1 MYSNLHQT
9 NDRYILMESLLNR
22 IEGLDSETVNAIIA
36 LHHTVYKPQFET
48 ADSVASIAVN
58 ALLSGPALISCLAGI
73 TAKIARA
80 AGGASIPLI
89 GWVISVASL
98 VWAAYDVYDIS
109 KKAYAESKQIAREDE
124 ALKKAKETV
133 EENMAKNPYAKYAV
147 DAANRTTEILSTA
160 GGTLLDKVAAV
171 GQTTTTRAQ
180 SESTATLDDDAFED
194 KFGFTKDMEIVDGDK
209 ALAHSKEY
217 FFLMNGMNEY
227 GNKVIDKTAYKD
239 YLEEF
244 EEYWEQH
251 RDFFPYLDE
260 KAARAKMI
268 PEFTRHF
275 YNETFLPEFKKRLT
289 DAKGARDKKK
299 TLDELAAEGRN
310 EFGEIVDKEKYY
322 ATMGFRPDGRLT
334 DMNKFSKAFIAKTG
348 LDLSYNPVTPDGQRL
363 LEKMLKDPS
372 SEYLKYLPP
381 AAFLMTEEDRK
392 PFVEKAQDPNR
403 RGESQFGRY
412 GNAVAS
418 SSAASRQAV
427 ANQADA
433 NGQQVDQETQ
443 AQAATVKSGA
453 RPARQAVPKQDITDA
468 PDVDKSSGPW
478 RVAIGKE
485 RLAYIYGNSPER
497 HRHLMRLGYIMN
509 INNGKFYRMNDADK
523 KVMPQVVYDELDAVS
538 RKNAEARRQVKLR
551 QGRLTTADMTPE
563 EIAESKRRAGLPE
576 DL

>member
-1 MYSNLHQT
+1 MYSNLCQT
-9 NDRYILMESLLNR
+9 NDRYILLESLLNR
-22 IEGLDSETVNAIIA
+22 IEGIDSETVNAIIA
-36 LHHTVYKPQFET
+36 LHHTVYKPQFEN
-48 ADSVASIAVN
+48 ADGVASIAVN

-73 TAKIARA
+73 TAKIAAA
-80 AGGASIPLI
+80 AGGVSIPI
-89 GWVISVASL
+89 VGWVISIASL
-98 VWAAYDVYDIS
+98 LWTAHDVYDMS

-133 EENMAKNPYAKYAV
+133 EENVSKNPYAKYAV
-147 DAANRTTEILSTA
+147 NAADRTTEILSTS
-160 GGTLLDKVAAV
+160 GGTIFDKLSEV
-171 GQTTTTRAQ
+171 GRTTTRAQ
-180 SESTATLDDDAFED
+180 SESTTTLDDEDFEE
-194 KFGFTKDMEIVDGDK
+194 KFGFTKDLQIVDGDK
-209 ALAHSKEY
+209 ALAHSKQY

-227 GNKVIDKTAYKD
+227 GNKVIDKEAYKD
-239 YLEEF
+239 YLDEF

-275 YNETFLPEFKKRLT
+275 YNDTFMPEFKKRLT
-289 DAKGARDKKK
+289 DAKGASDKNK

-334 DMNKFSKAFIAKTG
+334 DMNKFSKAFVAKTG

-363 LEKMLKDPS
+363 LEQMLKDPS
-372 SEYLKYLPP
+372 GEYMKYLPP

-392 PFVEKAQDPNR
+392 PFVEKAKDPKR

-412 GNAVAS
+412 GNAVVS

-427 ANQADA
+427 ANQTAE
-433 NGQQVDQETQ
+433 NGQQVSQERQT
-443 AQAATVKSGA
+443 QAATV
-453 RPARQAVPKQDITDA
+453 RPARQAGSTQDVTDA

-478 RVAIGKE
+478 KLVFGKE
-485 RLAYIYGNSPER
+485 RLASIYGNSPER
-497 HRHLMRLGYIMN
+497 HRRLMRLGYIMN

-523 KVMPQVVYDELDAVS
+523 KVMPQVVYDELDEVS

-563 EIAESKRRAGLPE
+563 EIAESNRRAGLPQE
-576 DL
+576 Q

>member
-1 MYSNLHQT
+1 MYSNLCQT
-9 NDRYILMESLLNR
+9 NDRYILLESLLNR
-22 IEGLDSETVNAIIA
+22 IEGIDSETVNAIIA
-36 LHHTVYKPQFET
+36 LHHTVYKPQFEN
-48 ADSVASIAVN
+48 ADSVASIAST
-58 ALLSGPALISCLAGI
+58 LLSGPAISACISAVVSTI
-73 TAKIARA
+73 AKKTGA
-80 AGGASIPLI
+80 AAIPVI
-89 GWVISVASL
+89 GWVISIGSL
-98 VWAAYDVYDIS
+98 LWTAYDVYDMS
-109 KKAYAESKQIAREDE
+109 KKLYSESKQIAREDE

-133 EENMAKNPYAKYAV
+133 EENVAKNPYAKYAV
-147 DAANRTTEILSTA
+147 NAADRTTEILSTS
-160 GGTLLDKVAAV
+160 GGTIFDKLSEV
-171 GQTTTTRAQ
+171 GRTTTRAQ
-180 SESTATLDDDAFED
+180 SESTTTLDDEDFEE
-194 KFGFTKDMEIVDGDK
+194 KFGFTKDLQIVDGDK
-209 ALAHSKEY
+209 ALAHSKQY

-227 GNKVIDKTAYKD
+227 GNKVIDKEAYKD
-239 YLEEF
+239 YLDEF

-275 YNETFLPEFKKRLT
+275 YNDTFMPEFKKRLT
-289 DAKGARDKKK
+289 DAKGASDKNK

-334 DMNKFSKAFIAKTG
+334 DMNKFSKAFVAKTG

-363 LEKMLKDPS
+363 LEQMLKDPS
-372 SEYLKYLPP
+372 GEYMKYLPP

-392 PFVEKAQDPNR
+392 PFVEKAKDPKR

-412 GNAVAS
+412 GNAVVS

-427 ANQADA
+427 ANQTAE
-433 NGQQVDQETQ
+433 NGQQVSQERQT
-443 AQAATVKSGA
+443 QAATV
-453 RPARQAVPKQDITDA
+453 RPARQAGLTQDVTDA

-478 RVAIGKE
+478 KLVFGKE
-485 RLAYIYGNSPER
+485 RLASIYGNSPER
-497 HRHLMRLGYIMN
+497 HRRLMRLGYIMN

-523 KVMPQVVYDELDAVS
+523 KVMPQVVYDELDEVS

-563 EIAESKRRAGLPE
+563 EIAESNRRAGLTQE
-576 DL
+576 Q

>member
-1 MYSNLHQT
+1 MYSNLHQN

-36 LHHTVYKPQFET
+36 MHHAVYTPQFESV
-48 ADSVASIAVN
+48 DGVASIAVN
-58 ALLSGPALISCLAGI
+58 ALLSGPALISCLSGI
-73 TAKIARA
+73 TAKIAAA
-80 AGGASIPLI
+80 AGGVSIPI
-89 GWVISVASL
+89 VGWVFSIASL
-98 VWAAYDVYDIS
+98 LWTAHDVYEMS
-109 KKAYAESKQIAREDE
+109 KKAYGESKQIAREDE
-124 ALKKAKETV
+124 ALKKAKATV

-147 DAANRTTEILSTA
+147 NAANRTTEILSTT
-160 GGTLLDKVAAV
+160 GGTLLDKVSAV
-171 GQTTTTRAQ
+171 GQTTTRAQ
-180 SESTATLDDDAFED
+180 SESTATLGNGDFEE
-194 KFGFTKDMEIVDGDK
+194 KFGFTKDLRIVDGDK
-209 ALAHSKEY
+209 ALAHSKQY

-227 GNKVIDKTAYKD
+227 GNMVINKEAYKD

-275 YNETFLPEFKKRLT
+275 YNDTFLPEFKKRLT
-289 DAKGARDKKK
+289 DAKDASDKNK
-299 TLDELAAEGRN
+299 TLDELASEGRN

-392 PFVEKAQDPNR
+392 QFVEKAQDPNR

-412 GNAVAS
+412 GNAVVS
-418 SSAASRQAV
+418 SSVGSRQAV
-427 ANQADA
+427 ANQAAA
-433 NGQQVDQETQ
+433 NGQQVDQERQT
-443 AQAATVKSGA
+443 QAATVKSGV
-453 RPARQAVPKQDITDA
+453 RPARQTAPKQDITDA

-478 RVAIGKE
+478 RVAFGKD

-497 HRHLMRLGYIMN
+497 HRRLMRLGYIMN

-538 RKNAEARRQVKLR
+538 RKNAEARRQVKLH

-563 EIAESKRRAGLPE
+563 EIAESKRRAGLPQE
-576 DL
+576 Q

>member
-1 MYSNLHQT
+1 MYSNLCQT
-9 NDRYILMESLLNR
+9 NDRYILLESLLNR
-22 IEGLDSETVNAIIA
+22 IEGIDSETVNAIIA
-36 LHHTVYKPQFET
+36 LHHTVYKPQFEN
-48 ADSVASIAVN
+48 ADGVASIAVN

-73 TAKIARA
+73 TAKIATA
-80 AGGASIPLI
+80 AGGVSIPI
-89 GWVISVASL
+89 FGWVISIGSL
-98 VWAAYDVYDIS
+98 LWTAYDVYDMS

-124 ALKKAKETV
+124 ALKKAKATV
-133 EENMAKNPYAKYAV
+133 EENVAKNPYAKYAV
-147 DAANRTTEILSTA
+147 NAADRTTEILSTS
-160 GGTLLDKVAAV
+160 GGTIFDKLSEV
-171 GQTTTTRAQ
+171 GRTTTRSQ
-180 SESTATLDDDAFED
+180 SESMTTLDDEDFEE
-194 KFGFTKDMEIVDGDK
+194 KFGFTKDLQIVDGEK
-209 ALAHSKEY
+209 ALAHSKQY

-227 GNKVIDKTAYKD
+227 GNKVIDKEAYKD
-239 YLEEF
+239 YLDEF
-244 EEYWEQH
+244 EEYWQQH

-275 YNETFLPEFKKRLT
+275 YNDTFMPEFKKRLT
-289 DAKGARDKKK
+289 DAKGARDKNK

-334 DMNKFSKAFIAKTG
+334 DMNKFSKAFVAKTG

-363 LEKMLKDPS
+363 LEQMLKDPS
-372 SEYLKYLPP
+372 GEYMKYLPP

-392 PFVEKAQDPNR
+392 PFVEKAKDPKR

-412 GNAVAS
+412 GNAVVS

-427 ANQADA
+427 ANQTAG
-433 NGQQVDQETQ
+433 NGQQVSQERQT
-443 AQAATVKSGA
+443 QAATV
-453 RPARQAVPKQDITDA
+453 RPARQAVSTQDVTDA

-478 RVAIGKE
+478 KLVFGKE
-485 RLAYIYGNSPER
+485 RLASIYGNSPER
-497 HRHLMRLGYIMN
+497 HRRLMRLGYIMN

-523 KVMPQVVYDELDAVS
+523 KVMPQVVYDELDEVS

-563 EIAESKRRAGLPE
+563 EIAESNRRAGLPQE
-576 DL
+576 Q

>member
-1 MYSNLHQT
+1 MYSNLCQT
-9 NDRYILMESLLNR
+9 NDRYILLESLLNR
-22 IEGLDSETVNAIIA
+22 IEGIDSETVNAIIA
-36 LHHTVYKPQFET
+36 LHHTVYKPQFEN
-48 ADSVASIAVN
+48 ADGVASIAVN

-73 TAKIARA
+73 TAKIAAA
-80 AGGASIPLI
+80 AGGVSIPI
-89 GWVISVASL
+89 VGWVISIASL
-98 VWAAYDVYDIS
+98 LWTAHDVYDMS

-133 EENMAKNPYAKYAV
+133 EENVSKNPYAKYAIN
-147 DAANRTTEILSTA
+147 AADRTTEILSTS
-160 GGTLLDKVAAV
+160 GGTIFDKLSEV
-171 GQTTTTRAQ
+171 GRTTTRSQ
-180 SESTATLDDDAFED
+180 SESTTTLDDEDFEE
-194 KFGFTKDMEIVDGDK
+194 KFGFTKDLQIVDGEK
-209 ALAHSKEY
+209 ALAHSKQY

-227 GNKVIDKTAYKD
+227 GNKVIDKEAYKD
-239 YLEEF
+239 YLDEF

-275 YNETFLPEFKKRLT
+275 YNDTFMPEFKKRLT
-289 DAKGARDKKK
+289 DAKGARDKNK

-334 DMNKFSKAFIAKTG
+334 DMNKFSKAFVAKTG

-363 LEKMLKDPS
+363 LEQMLKDPS
-372 SEYLKYLPP
+372 GEYMKYLPP

-392 PFVEKAQDPNR
+392 PFVEKAKDPKR

-412 GNAVAS
+412 GNAVVS

-427 ANQADA
+427 ANQTAE
-433 NGQQVDQETQ
+433 NGQQVSQERQT
-443 AQAATVKSGA
+443 QAATV
-453 RPARQAVPKQDITDA
+453 RPARQAGSTQDVTDA

-478 RVAIGKE
+478 KLVFGKE
-485 RLAYIYGNSPER
+485 RLASIYGNSPER
-497 HRHLMRLGYIMN
+497 HRRLMRLGYIMN

-523 KVMPQVVYDELDAVS
+523 KVMPQVVYDELDEVS

-563 EIAESKRRAGLPE
+563 EIAESNRRAGLPQE
-576 DL
+576 Q

>member
-1 MYSNLHQT
+1 MYSNLCQT
-9 NDRYILMESLLNR
+9 NDRYILLESLLNR
-22 IEGLDSETVNAIIA
+22 IEGIDSETVNAIIA
-36 LHHTVYKPQFET
+36 LHHTVYKPQFEN
-48 ADSVASIAVN
+48 ADGVASIAVN

-73 TAKIARA
+73 TAKIATA
-80 AGGASIPLI
+80 AGGVSIPI
-89 GWVISVASL
+89 FGWVISIGSL
-98 VWAAYDVYDIS
+98 LWTAYDVYDMS

-124 ALKKAKETV
+124 ALKKAKATV
-133 EENMAKNPYAKYAV
+133 EENVAKNPYAKYAV
-147 DAANRTTEILSTA
+147 DAADRTTEILSTS
-160 GGTLLDKVAAV
+160 GGTIFDKLSEV
-171 GQTTTTRAQ
+171 GRTTTRSQ
-180 SESTATLDDDAFED
+180 SESMTTLDDEDFEE
-194 KFGFTKDMEIVDGDK
+194 KFGFTKDLQIVDGEK
-209 ALAHSKEY
+209 ALAHSKQY

-227 GNKVIDKTAYKD
+227 GNKVIDKEAYKD
-239 YLEEF
+239 YLDEF

-275 YNETFLPEFKKRLT
+275 YNDTFMPEFKKILT
-289 DAKGARDKKK
+289 DAKGASDKNK

-334 DMNKFSKAFIAKTG
+334 DMNKFSKAFVAKTG

-363 LEKMLKDPS
+363 LEQMLKDPS
-372 SEYLKYLPP
+372 GEYMKYLPP

-392 PFVEKAQDPNR
+392 PFVEKAKDPKR

-412 GNAVAS
+412 GNAVVS

-427 ANQADA
+427 ANQTAE
-433 NGQQVDQETQ
+433 NGQQVSQERQT
-443 AQAATVKSGA
+443 QAATV
-453 RPARQAVPKQDITDA
+453 RPARQAVSTQDVTDA

-478 RVAIGKE
+478 KLVFGKE
-485 RLAYIYGNSPER
+485 RLASIYGNSPER
-497 HRHLMRLGYIMN
+497 HRRLMRLGYIMN

-523 KVMPQVVYDELDAVS
+523 KVMPQVVYDELDEVS

-563 EIAESKRRAGLPE
+563 EIAESNRRAGLPQE
-576 DL
+576 Q

>member
-1 MYSNLHQT
+1 MYSNLCQT
-9 NDRYILMESLLNR
+9 NDRYILLESLLNR
-22 IEGLDSETVNAIIA
+22 IEGIDSETVNAIIA
-36 LHHTVYKPQFET
+36 LHHTVYKPQFEN
-48 ADSVASIAVN
+48 ADGVASIAVN

-73 TAKIARA
+73 TAKIAAA
-80 AGGASIPLI
+80 AGGASIPI
-89 GWVISVASL
+89 VGWVISIGSL
-98 VWAAYDVYDIS
+98 LWTAYDVYDMS

-124 ALKKAKETV
+124 ALKKAKATV
-133 EENMAKNPYAKYAV
+133 EENVAKNPYAKYAIN
-147 DAANRTTEILSTA
+147 AADRTTEILSTS
-160 GGTLLDKVAAV
+160 GGTIFDKLSEV
-171 GQTTTTRAQ
+171 GRTTTRSQ
-180 SESTATLDDDAFED
+180 SESTTTLDDEDFEE
-194 KFGFTKDMEIVDGDK
+194 KFGFTKDLQIVDGEK
-209 ALAHSKEY
+209 ALAHSKQY

-227 GNKVIDKTAYKD
+227 GNKVIDKEAYKD
-239 YLEEF
+239 YLDEF

-275 YNETFLPEFKKRLT
+275 YNDTFMPEFKKRLT
-289 DAKGARDKKK
+289 DAKGARDKNK

-334 DMNKFSKAFIAKTG
+334 DMNKFSKAFVAKTG

-363 LEKMLKDPS
+363 LEQMLKDPS
-372 SEYLKYLPP
+372 GEYMKYLPP

-392 PFVEKAQDPNR
+392 PFVEKAKDPKR

-412 GNAVAS
+412 GNAVVS
-418 SSAASRQAV
+418 SSASSRQAV
-427 ANQADA
+427 ANQTAE
-433 NGQQVDQETQ
+433 NGQQVSQERQT
-443 AQAATVKSGA
+443 QAATVKPGV
-453 RPARQAVPKQDITDA
+453 RPARQAVSTQDITDA

-478 RVAIGKE
+478 KLVFGKE
-485 RLAYIYGNSPER
+485 RLASIYGNSPER
-497 HRHLMRLGYIMN
+497 HRRLMRLGYIMN

-523 KVMPQVVYDELDAVS
+523 KVMPQVVYDELDEVS

-563 EIAESKRRAGLPE
+563 EIAESNRRAGLPQE
-576 DL
+576 Q

>member
-1 MYSNLHQT
+1 MYSNLCQT
-9 NDRYILMESLLNR
+9 NDRYILLESLLNR
-22 IEGLDSETVNAIIA
+22 IEGIDSETVNAIIA
-36 LHHTVYKPQFET
+36 LHHTVYKPQFEN
-48 ADSVASIAVN
+48 ADSVASIAST
-58 ALLSGPALISCLAGI
+58 LLSGPAISACISAVVSTI
-73 TAKIARA
+73 AKKTGA
-80 AGGASIPLI
+80 AAIPVI
-89 GWVISVASL
+89 GWVISIGSL
-98 VWAAYDVYDIS
+98 LWTAYDVYDMS
-109 KKAYAESKQIAREDE
+109 KKLYSESKQIAREDE

-133 EENMAKNPYAKYAV
+133 EENVAKNPYAKYAV
-147 DAANRTTEILSTA
+147 NAADRTTEILSTS
-160 GGTLLDKVAAV
+160 GGTIFDKLSEV
-171 GQTTTTRAQ
+171 GRTTTRTQ
-180 SESTATLDDDAFED
+180 SESTTTLDDEDFEE
-194 KFGFTKDMEIVDGDK
+194 KFGFTKDLQIVDGDK
-209 ALAHSKEY
+209 ALAHSKQY

-227 GNKVIDKTAYKD
+227 GNKVIDKEAYKD
-239 YLEEF
+239 YLDEF

-275 YNETFLPEFKKRLT
+275 YNDTFMPEFKKRLT
-289 DAKGARDKKK
+289 DAKGARDKNK

-334 DMNKFSKAFIAKTG
+334 DMNKFSKAFVAKTG

-363 LEKMLKDPS
+363 LEQMLKDPS
-372 SEYLKYLPP
+372 GEYMKYLPP

-392 PFVEKAQDPNR
+392 PFVEKAKDPKR

-412 GNAVAS
+412 GNAVVS

-427 ANQADA
+427 ANQMAE
-433 NGQQVDQETQ
+433 NGQQVSQERQT
-443 AQAATVKSGA
+443 QAATV
-453 RPARQAVPKQDITDA
+453 RPARQAGSTQDVTDA

-478 RVAIGKE
+478 KLVFGKE
-485 RLAYIYGNSPER
+485 RLASIYGNSPER
-497 HRHLMRLGYIMN
+497 HRRLMRLGYIMN

-523 KVMPQVVYDELDAVS
+523 KVMPQVVYDELDEVS

-563 EIAESKRRAGLPE
+563 EIAESNRRAGLPQE
-576 DL
+576 Q

>member
-1 MYSNLHQT
+1 MYSNLCQT
-9 NDRYILMESLLNR
+9 NDRYILLESLLNR
-22 IEGLDSETVNAIIA
+22 IEGIDSETVNAIIA
-36 LHHTVYKPQFET
+36 LHHTVYKPQFEN
-48 ADSVASIAVN
+48 ADGVASIAVN

-73 TAKIARA
+73 TAKIAAA
-80 AGGASIPLI
+80 AGGVSIPI
-89 GWVISVASL
+89 VGWVISIASL
-98 VWAAYDVYDIS
+98 LWTAHDVYDMS

-133 EENMAKNPYAKYAV
+133 EENVAKNPYAKYAV
-147 DAANRTTEILSTA
+147 NAADRTTEILSTS
-160 GGTLLDKVAAV
+160 GGTIFDKLSEV
-171 GQTTTTRAQ
+171 GRTTTRTQ
-180 SESTATLDDDAFED
+180 SESTTTLDDEDFEE
-194 KFGFTKDMEIVDGDK
+194 KFGFTKDLQIVDGEK
-209 ALAHSKEY
+209 ALAHSKQY

-227 GNKVIDKTAYKD
+227 GNKVIDKEAYKD
-239 YLEEF
+239 YLDEF

-275 YNETFLPEFKKRLT
+275 YNDTFMPEFKKRLT
-289 DAKGARDKKK
+289 DAKGARDKNK

-334 DMNKFSKAFIAKTG
+334 DMNKFSKAFVAKTG

-363 LEKMLKDPS
+363 LEQMLKDPS
-372 SEYLKYLPP
+372 GEYMKYLPP

-392 PFVEKAQDPNR
+392 PFVEKAKDPKR

-412 GNAVAS
+412 GNAVVS
-418 SSAASRQAV
+418 SGAASRQAV
-427 ANQADA
+427 ANQTAE
-433 NGQQVDQETQ
+433 NGQQVSKERQT
-443 AQAATVKSGA
+443 QAATVKPGV
-453 RPARQAVPKQDITDA
+453 RPARQAVSTQDITDA

-478 RVAIGKE
+478 KLVFGKE
-485 RLAYIYGNSPER
+485 RLASIYGNSPER
-497 HRHLMRLGYIMN
+497 HRRLMRLGYIMN
-509 INNGKFYRMNDADK
+509 INDGKFYRMNDADK
-523 KVMPQVVYDELDAVS
+523 KVMPQVVYDELDEVS

-563 EIAESKRRAGLPE
+563 EIAESNRRAGLPQE
-576 DL
+576 Q

>member
-1 MYSNLHQT
+1 MYSNLCQT
-9 NDRYILMESLLNR
+9 NDRYILLESLLNR
-22 IEGLDSETVNAIIA
+22 IEGIDSETVNAIIA
-36 LHHTVYKPQFET
+36 LHHTVYKPQFEN
-48 ADSVASIAVN
+48 ADGVASIAVN

-73 TAKIARA
+73 TAKIAAA
-80 AGGASIPLI
+80 AGGVSIPI
-89 GWVISVASL
+89 VGWVISIASL
-98 VWAAYDVYDIS
+98 LWTAHDVYDMS

-133 EENMAKNPYAKYAV
+133 EENVSKNPYAKYAIN
-147 DAANRTTEILSTA
+147 AADRTTEILSTS
-160 GGTLLDKVAAV
+160 GGTIFDKLSEV
-171 GQTTTTRAQ
+171 GRTTTRSQ
-180 SESTATLDDDAFED
+180 SESTTTLDDEDFEE
-194 KFGFTKDMEIVDGDK
+194 KFGFTKDLQIVDGEK
-209 ALAHSKEY
+209 ALAHSKQY

-227 GNKVIDKTAYKD
+227 GNKVIDKEAYKD
-239 YLEEF
+239 YLDEF

-275 YNETFLPEFKKRLT
+275 YNDTFMPEFKKRLT
-289 DAKGARDKKK
+289 DAKGVRDKNK

-334 DMNKFSKAFIAKTG
+334 DMNKFSKAFVAKTG

-363 LEKMLKDPS
+363 LEQMLKDPS
-372 SEYLKYLPP
+372 GEYMKYLPP

-392 PFVEKAQDPNR
+392 PFVEKAKDPKR

-412 GNAVAS
+412 GNAVVS

-427 ANQADA
+427 ANQTAE
-433 NGQQVDQETQ
+433 NGQQVSQERQT
-443 AQAATVKSGA
+443 QAATV
-453 RPARQAVPKQDITDA
+453 RPARQAGSTQDVTDA

-478 RVAIGKE
+478 KLVFGKE
-485 RLAYIYGNSPER
+485 RLASIYGNSPER
-497 HRHLMRLGYIMN
+497 HRRLMRLGYIMN

-523 KVMPQVVYDELDAVS
+523 KVMPQVVYDELDEVS

-563 EIAESKRRAGLPE
+563 EIAESNRRAGLPQE
-576 DL
+576 Q

>member
-1 MYSNLHQT
+1 MYSNLCQT
-9 NDRYILMESLLNR
+9 NDRYILLESLLNR
-22 IEGLDSETVNAIIA
+22 IEGIDSETVNAIIA
-36 LHHTVYKPQFET
+36 LHHTVYKPQLEN
-48 ADSVASIAVN
+48 ADGVASIAVN

-73 TAKIARA
+73 TAKIAAA
-80 AGGASIPLI
+80 AGGASIPI
-89 GWVISVASL
+89 VGWVISIGSL
-98 VWAAYDVYDIS
+98 LWTAYDVYDMS

-124 ALKKAKETV
+124 ALKKAKATV
-133 EENMAKNPYAKYAV
+133 EENVAKNPYAKYAIN
-147 DAANRTTEILSTA
+147 AADRTTEILSTS
-160 GGTLLDKVAAV
+160 GGTIFDKLSEV
-171 GQTTTTRAQ
+171 GRTTTRSQ
-180 SESTATLDDDAFED
+180 SESTTTLDDEDFEE
-194 KFGFTKDMEIVDGDK
+194 KFGFTKDLQIVDGEK
-209 ALAHSKEY
+209 ALAHSKQY

-227 GNKVIDKTAYKD
+227 GNKVIDKEAYKD
-239 YLEEF
+239 YLDEF

-275 YNETFLPEFKKRLT
+275 YNDTFMPEFKKRLT
-289 DAKGARDKKK
+289 DAKGARDKNK

-334 DMNKFSKAFIAKTG
+334 DMNKFSKAFVAKTG

-363 LEKMLKDPS
+363 LEQMLKDPS
-372 SEYLKYLPP
+372 GEYMKYLPP

-392 PFVEKAQDPNR
+392 PFVEKAKDPKR

-412 GNAVAS
+412 GNAVVS

-427 ANQADA
+427 ANQTAE
-433 NGQQVDQETQ
+433 NGQQVSQERQT
-443 AQAATVKSGA
+443 QAATV
-453 RPARQAVPKQDITDA
+453 RPARQAGSTQDVTDA

-478 RVAIGKE
+478 KLVFGKE
-485 RLAYIYGNSPER
+485 RLASIYGNSPER
-497 HRHLMRLGYIMN
+497 HRRLMRLGYIMN

-523 KVMPQVVYDELDAVS
+523 KVMPQVVYDELDEVS

-563 EIAESKRRAGLPE
+563 EIAESNRRAGLPQE
-576 DL
+576 Q

>member
-1 MYSNLHQT
+1 MYSNLCQT
-9 NDRYILMESLLNR
+9 NDRYILLESLLNR
-22 IEGLDSETVNAIIA
+22 IEGIDSETVNAIIA
-36 LHHTVYKPQFET
+36 LHHTVYKPQFEN
-48 ADSVASIAVN
+48 ADGVASIAVN

-73 TAKIARA
+73 TAKIAAA
-80 AGGASIPLI
+80 AGGVSIPI
-89 GWVISVASL
+89 VGWVISIASL
-98 VWAAYDVYDIS
+98 LWTAHDVYDMS

-133 EENMAKNPYAKYAV
+133 EENVANNPYAKYAV
-147 DAANRTTEILSTA
+147 NAADRTTEILSTS
-160 GGTLLDKVAAV
+160 GGTIFDKLSEV
-171 GQTTTTRAQ
+171 GRTTTRAQ
-180 SESTATLDDDAFED
+180 SESTTTLDDEDFEE
-194 KFGFTKDMEIVDGDK
+194 KFGFTKDLQIVDGEK
-209 ALAHSKEY
+209 ALAHSKQY

-227 GNKVIDKTAYKD
+227 GNKVIDKEAYKD
-239 YLEEF
+239 YLDEF

-275 YNETFLPEFKKRLT
+275 YNDTFMPEFKKRLT
-289 DAKGARDKKK
+289 DAKGASDKNK

-334 DMNKFSKAFIAKTG
+334 DMNKFSKAFVAKTG

-363 LEKMLKDPS
+363 LEQMLKDPS
-372 SEYLKYLPP
+372 GEYMKYLPP

-392 PFVEKAQDPNR
+392 PFVEKAKDPKR

-412 GNAVAS
+412 GNAVVS

-427 ANQADA
+427 ANQTAE
-433 NGQQVDQETQ
+433 NGQQVSQERQT
-443 AQAATVKSGA
+443 QAATV
-453 RPARQAVPKQDITDA
+453 RPARQAGSTQDVTDA

-478 RVAIGKE
+478 KLVFGKE
-485 RLAYIYGNSPER
+485 RLASIYGNSPER
-497 HRHLMRLGYIMN
+497 HRRLMRLGYIMN
-509 INNGKFYRMNDADK
+509 INDGKFYRMNDADK
-523 KVMPQVVYDELDAVS
+523 KVMPQVVYDELDEVS

-563 EIAESKRRAGLPE
+563 EIAESNRRAGLPQE
-576 DL
+576 Q

>member
-1 MYSNLHQT
+1 MYSNLYQT
-9 NDRYILMESLLNR
+9 NNRYIFMESVLNR
-22 IEGLDSETVNAIIA
+22 IDGLDSETVNAIIA
-36 LHHTVYKPQFET
+36 MHRAVYTPQFEN
-48 ADSVASIAVN
+48 ADGVASIAVN
-58 ALLSGPALISCLAGI
+58 ALLSGPALISCMSGI
-73 TAKIARA
+73 VAKIATA
-80 AGGASIPLI
+80 AGGVSIPI
-89 GWVISVASL
+89 VGWVVSIASL
-98 VWAAYDVYDIS
+98 LWTAHDVYDMS

-124 ALKKAKETV
+124 ALKKAKATV
-133 EENMAKNPYAKYAV
+133 DENMAKNPYAKYAV

-160 GGTLLDKVAAV
+160 GGTLLDKVSAV
-171 GQTTTTRAQ
+171 GQTTTRAQ
-180 SESTATLDDDAFED
+180 SESTATLGDDEFEE
-194 KFGFTKDMEIVDGDK
+194 KFGFTKDLQIVDDDK
-209 ALAHSKEY
+209 ALAHSKQY

-227 GNKVIDKTAYKD
+227 GNKVIDKEAYKD
-239 YLEEF
+239 YLDSF

-260 KAARAKMI
+260 KAARAKMM

-275 YNETFLPEFKKRLT
+275 YNETFMPEFKKRLT
-289 DAKGARDKKK
+289 DAKDASDKNK

-334 DMNKFSKAFIAKTG
+334 DMNKFSKAFVAKTG

-372 SEYLKYLPP
+372 GEYLKYLPP

-392 PFVEKAQDPNR
+392 PFVERAKDPKR
-403 RGESQFGRY
+403 RGESQVGRY
-412 GNAVAS
+412 GNAVVS

-427 ANQADA
+427 DNKQAA
-433 NGQQVDQETQ
+433 NGQQVAQETPTQ
-443 AQAATVKSGA
+443 SATVKPAS
-453 RPARQAVPKQDITDA
+453 RPARQSASKQDITDA

-509 INNGKFYRMNDADK
+509 IKNGKFYRMNDADK
-523 KVMPQVVYDELDAVS
+523 KVMPQVVYDELDKVS

-563 EIAESKRRAGLPE
+563 EIAESNRRAGLPQE
-576 DL
+576 Q

>member
-1 MYSNLHQT
+1 MYSNLCQT
-9 NDRYILMESLLNR
+9 NDRYILLESLLNR
-22 IEGLDSETVNAIIA
+22 IEGIDSETVNAIIA
-36 LHHTVYKPQFET
+36 LHHTVYKPQFEN
-48 ADSVASIAVN
+48 ADGVASIAVN

-73 TAKIARA
+73 TAKIATA
-80 AGGASIPLI
+80 AGGVSIPI
-89 GWVISVASL
+89 FGWVISIGSL
-98 VWAAYDVYDIS
+98 LWTAYDVYDMS

-124 ALKKAKETV
+124 ALKKAKATV
-133 EENMAKNPYAKYAV
+133 EENVAKNPYAKYAV
-147 DAANRTTEILSTA
+147 NAADRTTEILSTS
-160 GGTLLDKVAAV
+160 GGTIFDKLSEV
-171 GQTTTTRAQ
+171 GRTTTRSQ
-180 SESTATLDDDAFED
+180 SESMTTLDDEDFEE
-194 KFGFTKDMEIVDGDK
+194 KFGFTKDLQIVDGEK
-209 ALAHSKEY
+209 ALAHSKQY

-227 GNKVIDKTAYKD
+227 GNKVIDKEAYKD
-239 YLEEF
+239 YLDEF

-275 YNETFLPEFKKRLT
+275 YNDTFMPEFKKRLT
-289 DAKGARDKKK
+289 DAKGASDKNK

-334 DMNKFSKAFIAKTG
+334 DMNKFSKAFVAKTG

-363 LEKMLKDPS
+363 LEQMLKDPS
-372 SEYLKYLPP
+372 GEYMKYLPP

-392 PFVEKAQDPNR
+392 PFVEKAKDPKR

-412 GNAVAS
+412 GNAVVS
-418 SSAASRQAV
+418 SSASSRQEV
-427 ANQADA
+427 ANQTAE
-433 NGQQVDQETQ
+433 NGQQVSQERQT
-443 AQAATVKSGA
+443 QAATVKPGV
-453 RPARQAVPKQDITDA
+453 RPARQAVSTQDVTDA

-478 RVAIGKE
+478 KLVFGKE
-485 RLAYIYGNSPER
+485 RLASIYGNSPER
-497 HRHLMRLGYIMN
+497 HRRLMRLGYIMN

-523 KVMPQVVYDELDAVS
+523 KVMPQVVYDELDEVS

-563 EIAESKRRAGLPE
+563 EIAESNRRAGLPQE
-576 DL
+576 Q

>member
-1 MYSNLHQT
+1 MYSNLCQT
-9 NDRYILMESLLNR
+9 NDRYILLESLLNR
-22 IEGLDSETVNAIIA
+22 IEGIDSETVNAIIA
-36 LHHTVYKPQFET
+36 LHHTVYKPQFEN
-48 ADSVASIAVN
+48 ADSVASIAST
-58 ALLSGPALISCLAGI
+58 LLSGPAISACISAVVSTI
-73 TAKIARA
+73 AKKTGA
-80 AGGASIPLI
+80 AAIPVI
-89 GWVISVASL
+89 GWVISIGSL
-98 VWAAYDVYDIS
+98 LWTAYDVYDMS
-109 KKAYAESKQIAREDE
+109 KKLYSESKQIAREDE

-133 EENMAKNPYAKYAV
+133 EENVAKNPYAKYAV
-147 DAANRTTEILSTA
+147 NAADRTTEILSTS
-160 GGTLLDKVAAV
+160 GGTIFDKLSEV
-171 GQTTTTRAQ
+171 GRTTTRSQ
-180 SESTATLDDDAFED
+180 SESTTTLDDEDFEE
-194 KFGFTKDMEIVDGDK
+194 KFGFTKDLQIVDGEK
-209 ALAHSKEY
+209 ALAHSKQY

-227 GNKVIDKTAYKD
+227 GNKVIDKEAYKD
-239 YLEEF
+239 YLDEF

-275 YNETFLPEFKKRLT
+275 YNDTFMPEFKKRLT
-289 DAKGARDKKK
+289 DAKGARDKNK

-334 DMNKFSKAFIAKTG
+334 DMNKFSKAFVAKTG

-363 LEKMLKDPS
+363 LEQMLKDPS
-372 SEYLKYLPP
+372 GEYMKYLPP

-392 PFVEKAQDPNR
+392 PFVEKAKDPKR

-412 GNAVAS
+412 GNAVVS

-427 ANQADA
+427 ANQTAE
-433 NGQQVDQETQ
+433 NGQQVSQERQT
-443 AQAATVKSGA
+443 QAATVNPGV
-453 RPARQAVPKQDITDA
+453 RPARQAVSTQDITDA

-478 RVAIGKE
+478 KLVFGKE
-485 RLAYIYGNSPER
+485 RLASIYGNSPER
-497 HRHLMRLGYIMN
+497 HRRLMRLGYIMN

-523 KVMPQVVYDELDAVS
+523 KVMPQVVYDELDEVS

-563 EIAESKRRAGLPE
+563 EIAESNRRAGLPQE
-576 DL
+576 Q

>member
-1 MYSNLHQT
+1 MYSNLCQT
-9 NDRYILMESLLNR
+9 NDRYILLESLLNR
-22 IEGLDSETVNAIIA
+22 IEGIDSETVNAIIA
-36 LHHTVYKPQFET
+36 LHHTVYKPQFEN
-48 ADSVASIAVN
+48 ADGVASIAVN

-73 TAKIARA
+73 TAKIAAA
-80 AGGASIPLI
+80 AGGVSIPI
-89 GWVISVASL
+89 VGWVISIASL
-98 VWAAYDVYDIS
+98 LWTAHDVYDMS

-133 EENMAKNPYAKYAV
+133 EENVANNPYAKYAV
-147 DAANRTTEILSTA
+147 NAADRTTEILSTS
-160 GGTLLDKVAAV
+160 GGTIFDKLSEV
-171 GQTTTTRAQ
+171 GRTTTSAQ
-180 SESTATLDDDAFED
+180 SESTTTLDDEDFEE
-194 KFGFTKDMEIVDGDK
+194 KFGFTKDLQIVDEEK
-209 ALAHSKEY
+209 ALAHSKQY

-227 GNKVIDKTAYKD
+227 GNKVIDKEAYKD
-239 YLEEF
+239 YLDEF

-275 YNETFLPEFKKRLT
+275 YNDTFMPEFKKRLT
-289 DAKGARDKKK
+289 DAKGASDKNK

-334 DMNKFSKAFIAKTG
+334 DMNKFSKAFVAKTG

-363 LEKMLKDPS
+363 LKQMLKDPS
-372 SEYLKYLPP
+372 GEYMKYLPP

-392 PFVEKAQDPNR
+392 PFVEKAKDPKR

-412 GNAVAS
+412 GNAVVS
-418 SSAASRQAV
+418 SSAASRQSV
-427 ANQADA
+427 ANQTAE
-433 NGQQVDQETQ
+433 NGQQVSQERQT
-443 AQAATVKSGA
+443 QAATVKPGV
-453 RPARQAVPKQDITDA
+453 RPARQAVSTQDITDA

-478 RVAIGKE
+478 KLVFGKE
-485 RLAYIYGNSPER
+485 RLASIYGNSPER
-497 HRHLMRLGYIMN
+497 HRRLMRLGYIMN
-509 INNGKFYRMNDADK
+509 INDGKFYRMNDADK
-523 KVMPQVVYDELDAVS
+523 KVMPQVVYDELDEVS

-563 EIAESKRRAGLPE
+563 EIAESNRRAGLPQE
-576 DL
+576 Q

>member
-1 MYSNLHQT
+1 MYSNLCQT
-9 NDRYILMESLLNR
+9 NDRYILLESLLNR
-22 IEGLDSETVNAIIA
+22 IEGIDSETVNAIIA
-36 LHHTVYKPQFET
+36 LHHTVYKPQFEN
-48 ADSVASIAVN
+48 ADGVASIAVN

-73 TAKIARA
+73 TAKIATA
-80 AGGASIPLI
+80 AGGVSIPIL
-89 GWVISVASL
+89 GWVISIGSL
-98 VWAAYDVYDIS
+98 LWTAYDVYDMS

-124 ALKKAKETV
+124 ALKKAKATV
-133 EENMAKNPYAKYAV
+133 EENVAKNPYAKYAV
-147 DAANRTTEILSTA
+147 NAADRTTEILSTS
-160 GGTLLDKVAAV
+160 GGTIFDKLSEV
-171 GQTTTTRAQ
+171 GRTTTRSQ
-180 SESTATLDDDAFED
+180 SESTTTLDDEDFEE
-194 KFGFTKDMEIVDGDK
+194 KFGFTKDLQIVDGEK
-209 ALAHSKEY
+209 ALAHSKQY

-227 GNKVIDKTAYKD
+227 GNKVIDKEAYKD
-239 YLEEF
+239 YLDEF

-275 YNETFLPEFKKRLT
+275 YNDTFMPEFKKRLT
-289 DAKGARDKKK
+289 DAKGARDKNK

-334 DMNKFSKAFIAKTG
+334 DMNKFSKAFVAKTG

-363 LEKMLKDPS
+363 LEQMLKDPS
-372 SEYLKYLPP
+372 GEYMKYLPP

-392 PFVEKAQDPNR
+392 PFVEKAKDPKR

-412 GNAVAS
+412 GNAVVS

-427 ANQADA
+427 ANQTAE
-433 NGQQVDQETQ
+433 NGQQVSQERQT
-443 AQAATVKSGA
+443 QAATV
-453 RPARQAVPKQDITDA
+453 RPARQAGSTQDVTDA

-478 RVAIGKE
+478 KLIFGKE
-485 RLAYIYGNSPER
+485 RLASIYGNSPER
-497 HRHLMRLGYIMN
+497 HRRLMRLGYIMN

-523 KVMPQVVYDELDAVS
+523 KVMPQVVYDELDEVS

-563 EIAESKRRAGLPE
+563 EIAESNRRAGLPQE
-576 DL
+576 Q

>member
-1 MYSNLHQT
+1 MYSNLCQT
-9 NDRYILMESLLNR
+9 NDRYILLESLLNR
-22 IEGLDSETVNAIIA
+22 IEGIDSETVNAIIA
-36 LHHTVYKPQFET
+36 LHHTVYKPQFEN
-48 ADSVASIAVN
+48 ADSVASIAST
-58 ALLSGPALISCLAGI
+58 LLSGPAISACISAVVSTI
-73 TAKIARA
+73 AKKTGA
-80 AGGASIPLI
+80 AAIPVI
-89 GWVISVASL
+89 GWVISIGSL
-98 VWAAYDVYDIS
+98 LWTAYDVYDMS
-109 KKAYAESKQIAREDE
+109 KKLYSESKQIAREDE

-133 EENMAKNPYAKYAV
+133 EENVSKNPYAKYAV
-147 DAANRTTEILSTA
+147 NAADRTTEILSTS
-160 GGTLLDKVAAV
+160 GGTIFDKLSEV
-171 GQTTTTRAQ
+171 GRTTTRAQ
-180 SESTATLDDDAFED
+180 SESTTTLDDEDFEE
-194 KFGFTKDMEIVDGDK
+194 KFGFTKDLQIVDGEK
-209 ALAHSKEY
+209 ALAHSKQY

-227 GNKVIDKTAYKD
+227 GNKVIDKEAYKD
-239 YLEEF
+239 YLDEF

-275 YNETFLPEFKKRLT
+275 YNNTFMPEFKKRLT
-289 DAKGARDKKK
+289 DAKGARDKNK

-334 DMNKFSKAFIAKTG
+334 DMNKFSKAFVAKTG

-363 LEKMLKDPS
+363 LEQMLKDPS
-372 SEYLKYLPP
+372 GEYMKYLPP

-392 PFVEKAQDPNR
+392 PFVEKAKDPKR

-412 GNAVAS
+412 GNAVVS

-427 ANQADA
+427 ANQTAE
-433 NGQQVDQETQ
+433 NGQQVSQERQT
-443 AQAATVKSGA
+443 QAATV
-453 RPARQAVPKQDITDA
+453 RPARQAGSTQDVTDA

-478 RVAIGKE
+478 KLVFGKE
-485 RLAYIYGNSPER
+485 RLASIYGNSPER
-497 HRHLMRLGYIMN
+497 HRRLMRLGYIMN

-523 KVMPQVVYDELDAVS
+523 KVMPQVVYDELDEVS

-563 EIAESKRRAGLPE
+563 EIAESNRRAGLPQE
-576 DL
+576 Q

>member
-1 MYSNLHQT
+1 MYSNLCQT

-48 ADSVASIAVN
+48 ADGVASIAVN

-73 TAKIARA
+73 TAKIAAA
-80 AGGASIPLI
+80 AGGASIPI
-89 GWVISVASL
+89 VGWVISIGSL
-98 VWAAYDVYDIS
+98 LWTAYDVYDMS

-124 ALKKAKETV
+124 ALKKAKATV
-133 EENMAKNPYAKYAV
+133 EENVAKNPYAKYAIN
-147 DAANRTTEILSTA
+147 AADRTTEILSTS
-160 GGTLLDKVAAV
+160 GGTIFDKLSEV
-171 GQTTTTRAQ
+171 GRTTTRSQ
-180 SESTATLDDDAFED
+180 SESTTTLDDEDFEE
-194 KFGFTKDMEIVDGDK
+194 KFGFTKDLQIVDGEK
-209 ALAHSKEY
+209 ALAHSKQY

-227 GNKVIDKTAYKD
+227 GNKVIDKEAYKD
-239 YLEEF
+239 YLDEF

-275 YNETFLPEFKKRLT
+275 YNDTFMPEFKKRLT
-289 DAKGARDKKK
+289 DAKGARDKNK

-334 DMNKFSKAFIAKTG
+334 DMNKFSKAFVAKTG

-363 LEKMLKDPS
+363 LEQMLKDPS
-372 SEYLKYLPP
+372 GEYMKYLPP

-392 PFVEKAQDPNR
+392 PFVEKAKDPKR

-412 GNAVAS
+412 GNAVVS

-427 ANQADA
+427 ANQTAE
-433 NGQQVDQETQ
+433 NGQQVSQERQT
-443 AQAATVKSGA
+443 QAATVKPGV
-453 RPARQAVPKQDITDA
+453 RPARQAVSTQDITDA

-478 RVAIGKE
+478 KLVFGKE
-485 RLAYIYGNSPER
+485 RLASIYGNSPER
-497 HRHLMRLGYIMN
+497 HRRLMRLGYIMN

-523 KVMPQVVYDELDAVS
+523 KVMPQVVYDELDEVS

-563 EIAESKRRAGLPE
+563 EIAESNRRAGLPQE
-576 DL
+576 Q

>member
-1 MYSNLHQT
+1 MYSNLCQT
-9 NDRYILMESLLNR
+9 NDRYILLESLLNR
-22 IEGLDSETVNAIIA
+22 IEGIDSETVNAIIA
-36 LHHTVYKPQFET
+36 LHHTVYKPQFEN
-48 ADSVASIAVN
+48 ADGVASIAVN

-73 TAKIARA
+73 TAKIAAA
-80 AGGASIPLI
+80 AGGVSIPI
-89 GWVISVASL
+89 VGWVISIASL
-98 VWAAYDVYDIS
+98 LWTAHDVYDMS

-133 EENMAKNPYAKYAV
+133 EENVAKNPYAKYAV
-147 DAANRTTEILSTA
+147 NAADRTTEILSTS
-160 GGTLLDKVAAV
+160 GGTIFDKLSEV
-171 GQTTTTRAQ
+171 GRTTTRAQ
-180 SESTATLDDDAFED
+180 SESTTTLDDEDFEE
-194 KFGFTKDMEIVDGDK
+194 KFGFTKDLQIVDVEK
-209 ALAHSKEY
+209 ALAHSKQY

-227 GNKVIDKTAYKD
+227 GNKVIDKEAYKD
-239 YLEEF
+239 YLDEF

-275 YNETFLPEFKKRLT
+275 YNDTFMPEFKKRLT
-289 DAKGARDKKK
+289 DAKGASDKNK

-334 DMNKFSKAFIAKTG
+334 DMNKFSKAFVAKTG

-363 LEKMLKDPS
+363 LEQMLKDPS
-372 SEYLKYLPP
+372 GEYMKYLPP

-392 PFVEKAQDPNR
+392 PFVEKAKDPKR

-412 GNAVAS
+412 GNAVVS
-418 SSAASRQAV
+418 SSASSRQAV
-427 ANQADA
+427 ANQTAE
-433 NGQQVDQETQ
+433 NGQQVSQERQT
-443 AQAATVKSGA
+443 QAATVKPGV
-453 RPARQAVPKQDITDA
+453 RPARQAVSTQDITDA

-478 RVAIGKE
+478 KLVFGKE
-485 RLAYIYGNSPER
+485 RLASIYGNSPER
-497 HRHLMRLGYIMN
+497 HRRLMRLGYIMN

-523 KVMPQVVYDELDAVS
+523 KVMPQVVYDELDEVS

-563 EIAESKRRAGLPE
+563 EIAESNRRAGLPQE
-576 DL
+576 Q

>member
-1 MYSNLHQT
+1 MYSNLCQT
-9 NDRYILMESLLNR
+9 NDRYILLESLLNR
-22 IEGLDSETVNAIIA
+22 IEGIDSETVNAIIA
-36 LHHTVYKPQFET
+36 LHHTVYKPQFEN
-48 ADSVASIAVN
+48 ADGVASIAVN

-73 TAKIARA
+73 TAKIATA
-80 AGGASIPLI
+80 AGGVSIPIL
-89 GWVISVASL
+89 GWVISIGSL
-98 VWAAYDVYDIS
+98 LWTAYDVYDMS

-124 ALKKAKETV
+124 ALKKAKATV
-133 EENMAKNPYAKYAV
+133 EENVAKNPYAKYAV
-147 DAANRTTEILSTA
+147 DAADRTTEILSTS
-160 GGTLLDKVAAV
+160 GGTIFDKLSEV
-171 GQTTTTRAQ
+171 GRTTTRSQ
-180 SESTATLDDDAFED
+180 SESMTTLDDEDFEE
-194 KFGFTKDMEIVDGDK
+194 KFGFTKDLQIVDGEK
-209 ALAHSKEY
+209 ALAHSKQY

-227 GNKVIDKTAYKD
+227 GNKVIDKEAYKD
-239 YLEEF
+239 YLDEF

-275 YNETFLPEFKKRLT
+275 YNDTFMPEFKKRLT
-289 DAKGARDKKK
+289 DAKGARDKNK

-334 DMNKFSKAFIAKTG
+334 DMNKFSKAFVAKTG

-363 LEKMLKDPS
+363 LEQMLKDPS
-372 SEYLKYLPP
+372 GEYMKYLPP

-392 PFVEKAQDPNR
+392 PFVEKAKDPKR

-412 GNAVAS
+412 GNAVVS
-418 SSAASRQAV
+418 SSASSRQAV
-427 ANQADA
+427 ANQTAE
-433 NGQQVDQETQ
+433 NGQQVSQERQT
-443 AQAATVKSGA
+443 QAATVKPGV
-453 RPARQAVPKQDITDA
+453 RPARQAGSTQDITDA

-478 RVAIGKE
+478 KLVFGKE
-485 RLAYIYGNSPER
+485 RLASIYGNSPER
-497 HRHLMRLGYIMN
+497 HRRLMRLGYIMN

-523 KVMPQVVYDELDAVS
+523 KVMPQVVYDELDEVS

-563 EIAESKRRAGLPE
+563 EIAESNRRAGLTQE
-576 DL
+576 Q

>member
-1 MYSNLHQT
+1 MYSNLCQT
-9 NDRYILMESLLNR
+9 NDRYILLESLLNR
-22 IEGLDSETVNAIIA
+22 IEGIDSETVNAIIA
-36 LHHTVYKPQFET
+36 LHHTVYKPQFEN
-48 ADSVASIAVN
+48 ADGVASIAVN
-58 ALLSGPALISCLAGI
+58 ALLSGPAISACISAVVSTI
-73 TAKIARA
+73 AKKTGA
-80 AGGASIPLI
+80 AAIPVI
-89 GWVISVASL
+89 GWVISIGSL
-98 VWAAYDVYDIS
+98 LWTAYDVYDMS

-124 ALKKAKETV
+124 ALKKAKATV
-133 EENMAKNPYAKYAV
+133 EENVAKNPYAKYAV
-147 DAANRTTEILSTA
+147 NAADRTTEILSTS
-160 GGTLLDKVAAV
+160 GGTIFDKLSEV
-171 GQTTTTRAQ
+171 GRTTTRSQ
-180 SESTATLDDDAFED
+180 SESTTTLDDEDFEE
-194 KFGFTKDMEIVDGDK
+194 KFGFTKDLQIVDGEK
-209 ALAHSKEY
+209 ALAHSKQY

-227 GNKVIDKTAYKD
+227 GNKVIDKEAYKD
-239 YLEEF
+239 YLDEF

-275 YNETFLPEFKKRLT
+275 YNDTFMPEFKKRLT
-289 DAKGARDKKK
+289 DAKGARDKNK

-334 DMNKFSKAFIAKTG
+334 DMNKFSKAFVAKTG

-363 LEKMLKDPS
+363 LEQMLKDPS
-372 SEYLKYLPP
+372 GEYMKYLPP

-392 PFVEKAQDPNR
+392 PFVEKAKDPKR

-412 GNAVAS
+412 GNAVVS

-427 ANQADA
+427 ANQTAE
-433 NGQQVDQETQ
+433 NGQQVSQERQT
-443 AQAATVKSGA
+443 QAATV
-453 RPARQAVPKQDITDA
+453 RPARQAGSTQDVTDA

-478 RVAIGKE
+478 KLIFGKE
-485 RLAYIYGNSPER
+485 RLASIYGNSPER
-497 HRHLMRLGYIMN
+497 HRRLMRLGYIMN

-523 KVMPQVVYDELDAVS
+523 KVMPQVVYDELDEVS

-563 EIAESKRRAGLPE
+563 EIAESNRRAGLPQE
-576 DL
+576 Q

>member
-1 MYSNLHQT
+1 MYSNLCQT
-9 NDRYILMESLLNR
+9 NDRYILLESLLNR
-22 IEGLDSETVNAIIA
+22 IEGIDSETVNAIIA
-36 LHHTVYKPQFET
+36 LHHTVYKPQFEN
-48 ADSVASIAVN
+48 ADGVASIAVN

-73 TAKIARA
+73 TAKIAAA
-80 AGGASIPLI
+80 AGGVSIPI
-89 GWVISVASL
+89 VGWVISIASL
-98 VWAAYDVYDIS
+98 LWTAHDVYDMS

-133 EENMAKNPYAKYAV
+133 EENVAKNPYAKYAV
-147 DAANRTTEILSTA
+147 NAADRTTEILSTS
-160 GGTLLDKVAAV
+160 GGTIFDKLSEV
-171 GQTTTTRAQ
+171 GRTTTRTQ
-180 SESTATLDDDAFED
+180 SESTTTLDDEDFEE
-194 KFGFTKDMEIVDGDK
+194 KFGFTKDLQIVDGEK
-209 ALAHSKEY
+209 ALAHSKQY

-227 GNKVIDKTAYKD
+227 GNKVIDKEAYKD
-239 YLEEF
+239 YLDEF

-275 YNETFLPEFKKRLT
+275 YNDTFMPEFKKRLT
-289 DAKGARDKKK
+289 DAKGARDKNK

-334 DMNKFSKAFIAKTG
+334 DMNKFSKAFVAKTG

-363 LEKMLKDPS
+363 LEQMLKDPS
-372 SEYLKYLPP
+372 GEYMKYLPP

-392 PFVEKAQDPNR
+392 PFVEKAKDPKR

-412 GNAVAS
+412 GNAVVS
-418 SSAASRQAV
+418 SGAASRQAV
-427 ANQADA
+427 ANQTAE
-433 NGQQVDQETQ
+433 NGQQVSQERQT
-443 AQAATVKSGA
+443 QAATVKPGV
-453 RPARQAVPKQDITDA
+453 RPARQAVSTQDITDA

-478 RVAIGKE
+478 KLVFGKE
-485 RLAYIYGNSPER
+485 RLASIYGNSPER
-497 HRHLMRLGYIMN
+497 HRRLMRLGYIMN
-509 INNGKFYRMNDADK
+509 INDGKFYRMNDADK
-523 KVMPQVVYDELDAVS
+523 KVMPQVVYDELDEVS

-563 EIAESKRRAGLPE
+563 EIAESNRRAGLPQE
-576 DL
+576 Q

>member
-1 MYSNLHQT
+1 MYSNLCQT
-9 NDRYILMESLLNR
+9 NDRYILLESLLNR
-22 IEGLDSETVNAIIA
+22 IEGIDSETVNAIIA
-36 LHHTVYKPQFET
+36 LHHTVYKPQFEN
-48 ADSVASIAVN
+48 ADGVASIAVN

-73 TAKIARA
+73 TAKIATA
-80 AGGASIPLI
+80 AGGVSIPIL
-89 GWVISVASL
+89 GWVISIGSL
-98 VWAAYDVYDIS
+98 LWTAYDVYDMS

-124 ALKKAKETV
+124 ALKKAKATV
-133 EENMAKNPYAKYAV
+133 EENVAKNPYAKYAV
-147 DAANRTTEILSTA
+147 NAADRTTEILSTS
-160 GGTLLDKVAAV
+160 GGTIFDKLSEV
-171 GQTTTTRAQ
+171 GRTTTRSQ
-180 SESTATLDDDAFED
+180 SESMTTLDDEDFEE
-194 KFGFTKDMEIVDGDK
+194 KFGFTKDLQIVDGEK
-209 ALAHSKEY
+209 ALAHSKQY

-227 GNKVIDKTAYKD
+227 GNKVIDKEAYKD
-239 YLEEF
+239 YLDEF

-275 YNETFLPEFKKRLT
+275 YNDTFMPEFKKRLT
-289 DAKGARDKKK
+289 DAKGARDKNK

-334 DMNKFSKAFIAKTG
+334 DMNKFSKAFVAKTG

-363 LEKMLKDPS
+363 LEQMLKDPS
-372 SEYLKYLPP
+372 GEYMKYLPP

-392 PFVEKAQDPNR
+392 PFVEKAKDPKR

-412 GNAVAS
+412 GNAVVS

-427 ANQADA
+427 ANQTAE
-433 NGQQVDQETQ
+433 NGQQVSQERQT
-443 AQAATVKSGA
+443 QAATV
-453 RPARQAVPKQDITDA
+453 RPARQAVSTQDVTDA

-478 RVAIGKE
+478 KLVFGKE
-485 RLAYIYGNSPER
+485 RLASIYGNSPER
-497 HRHLMRLGYIMN
+497 HRRLMRLGYIMN

-523 KVMPQVVYDELDAVS
+523 KVMPQVVYDELDEVS

-563 EIAESKRRAGLPE
+563 EIAESNRRAGLPQE
-576 DL
+576 Q

>member
-1 MYSNLHQT
+1 MYSNLCQT

-48 ADSVASIAVN
+48 ADGVASIAVN

-73 TAKIARA
+73 TAKIAAA
-80 AGGASIPLI
+80 AGGVSIPI
-89 GWVISVASL
+89 VGWVISIASL
-98 VWAAYDVYDIS
+98 LWTAHDVYDMS

-124 ALKKAKETV
+124 ALKKAKATV
-133 EENMAKNPYAKYAV
+133 EENVAKNPYAKYAV
-147 DAANRTTEILSTA
+147 NAADRTTEILSTS
-160 GGTLLDKVAAV
+160 GGTIFDKLSEV
-171 GQTTTTRAQ
+171 GRTTTRSQ
-180 SESTATLDDDAFED
+180 SESTTTLDDEDFEE
-194 KFGFTKDMEIVDGDK
+194 KFGFTKDLQIVDGEK
-209 ALAHSKEY
+209 ALAHSKQY

-227 GNKVIDKTAYKD
+227 GNKVIDKEAYKD
-239 YLEEF
+239 YLDEF

-275 YNETFLPEFKKRLT
+275 YNDTFMPEFKKRLT
-289 DAKGARDKKK
+289 DAKGARDKNK

-334 DMNKFSKAFIAKTG
+334 DMNKFSKAFVAKTG

-363 LEKMLKDPS
+363 LEQMLKDPS
-372 SEYLKYLPP
+372 GEYMKYLPP

-392 PFVEKAQDPNR
+392 PFVEKAKDPKR

-412 GNAVAS
+412 GNAVVS
-418 SSAASRQAV
+418 SSASSRQAV
-427 ANQADA
+427 ANQTAE
-433 NGQQVDQETQ
+433 NGLQVSQERQT
-443 AQAATVKSGA
+443 QAATVKPGV
-453 RPARQAVPKQDITDA
+453 RPARKAVSTQDITDA

-478 RVAIGKE
+478 KLVFGKE
-485 RLAYIYGNSPER
+485 RLASIYGNSPER
-497 HRHLMRLGYIMN
+497 HRRLMRLGYIMN

-523 KVMPQVVYDELDAVS
+523 KVMPQVVYDELDEVS

-563 EIAESKRRAGLPE
+563 EIAESNRRAGLPQE
-576 DL
+576 Q

>member
-1 MYSNLHQT
+1 MYSNLCQT
-9 NDRYILMESLLNR
+9 NDRYILLESLLNR
-22 IEGLDSETVNAIIA
+22 IEGIDSETVNAIIA
-36 LHHTVYKPQFET
+36 LHHTVYKPQFEN
-48 ADSVASIAVN
+48 ADGVASIAVN

-73 TAKIARA
+73 TAKIAAA
-80 AGGASIPLI
+80 AGGVSIPI
-89 GWVISVASL
+89 VGWVISIASL
-98 VWAAYDVYDIS
+98 LWTAHDVYDMS

-133 EENMAKNPYAKYAV
+133 EENVANNPYAKYAV
-147 DAANRTTEILSTA
+147 NAADRTTEILSTS
-160 GGTLLDKVAAV
+160 GGTIFDKLSEV
-171 GQTTTTRAQ
+171 GRTTTRAQ
-180 SESTATLDDDAFED
+180 SESTTTLDDEDFEE
-194 KFGFTKDMEIVDGDK
+194 KFGFTKDLQIVDGDK
-209 ALAHSKEY
+209 ALAHSKQY

-227 GNKVIDKTAYKD
+227 GNKVIDKEAYKD
-239 YLEEF
+239 YLDEF

-275 YNETFLPEFKKRLT
+275 YNDTFMPEFKKRLT
-289 DAKGARDKKK
+289 DAKGASDKNK

-334 DMNKFSKAFIAKTG
+334 DMNKFSKAFVAKTG

-363 LEKMLKDPS
+363 LEQMLKDPS
-372 SEYLKYLPP
+372 GEYMKYLPP

-392 PFVEKAQDPNR
+392 PFVEKAKDPKR

-412 GNAVAS
+412 GNAVVS

-427 ANQADA
+427 ANQTAE
-433 NGQQVDQETQ
+433 NGQQVFQERQT
-443 AQAATVKSGA
+443 QAATV
-453 RPARQAVPKQDITDA
+453 RPARQAGSTQDVTDA

-478 RVAIGKE
+478 KLVFGKE
-485 RLAYIYGNSPER
+485 RLASIYGNSPER
-497 HRHLMRLGYIMN
+497 HRRLMRLGYIMN

-523 KVMPQVVYDELDAVS
+523 KVMPQVVYDELDEVS

-563 EIAESKRRAGLPE
+563 EIAESNRRAGLPQE
-576 DL
+576 Q

>member
-1 MYSNLHQT
+1 MYSNLCQT
-9 NDRYILMESLLNR
+9 NDRYILLESLLNR
-22 IEGLDSETVNAIIA
+22 IEGIDSETVIVIIA
-36 LHHTVYKPQFET
+36 LHHTVYKPQFEN
-48 ADSVASIAVN
+48 ADSVASIAST
-58 ALLSGPALISCLAGI
+58 LLSGPAISACISAVVSTI
-73 TAKIARA
+73 AKKTGA
-80 AGGASIPLI
+80 AAIPVI
-89 GWVISVASL
+89 GWVISIGSL
-98 VWAAYDVYDIS
+98 LWTAYDVYDMS
-109 KKAYAESKQIAREDE
+109 KKLYSESKQIAREDE

-133 EENMAKNPYAKYAV
+133 EENVAKNPYAKYAV
-147 DAANRTTEILSTA
+147 NAADRTTEILSTS
-160 GGTLLDKVAAV
+160 GGTIFDKLSEV
-171 GQTTTTRAQ
+171 GRTTTRTQ
-180 SESTATLDDDAFED
+180 SESTTTLDDEDFEE
-194 KFGFTKDMEIVDGDK
+194 KFGFTKDLQIVDGDK
-209 ALAHSKEY
+209 ALAHSKQY

-227 GNKVIDKTAYKD
+227 GNKVIDKEAYKD
-239 YLEEF
+239 YLDEF

-275 YNETFLPEFKKRLT
+275 YNDTFMPEFKKRLT
-289 DAKGARDKKK
+289 DAKGARDKNK

-334 DMNKFSKAFIAKTG
+334 DMNKFSKAFVAKTG

-363 LEKMLKDPS
+363 LEQMLKDPS
-372 SEYLKYLPP
+372 GEYMKYLPP

-392 PFVEKAQDPNR
+392 PFVEKAKDPKR

-412 GNAVAS
+412 GNAVVS

-427 ANQADA
+427 ANQMAE
-433 NGQQVDQETQ
+433 NGQQVSQERQT
-443 AQAATVKSGA
+443 QAATV
-453 RPARQAVPKQDITDA
+453 RPARQAGSTQDVTDA

-478 RVAIGKE
+478 KLVFGKE
-485 RLAYIYGNSPER
+485 RLASIYGNSPER
-497 HRHLMRLGYIMN
+497 HRRLMRLGYIMN

-523 KVMPQVVYDELDAVS
+523 KVMPQVVYDELDEVS

-563 EIAESKRRAGLPE
+563 EIAESNRRAGLPQE
-576 DL
+576 Q

>member
-1 MYSNLHQT
+1 MYSNLCQT
-9 NDRYILMESLLNR
+9 NDRYILLESLLNR
-22 IEGLDSETVNAIIA
+22 IEGIDSETVNAIIA
-36 LHHTVYKPQFET
+36 LHHTVYKPQFEN
-48 ADSVASIAVN
+48 ADGVASIAVN

-73 TAKIARA
+73 TAKIATA
-80 AGGASIPLI
+80 AGGVSIPIL
-89 GWVISVASL
+89 GWVISIGSL
-98 VWAAYDVYDIS
+98 LWTAYDVYDMS

-124 ALKKAKETV
+124 ALKKAKATV
-133 EENMAKNPYAKYAV
+133 EENVAKNPYAKYAV
-147 DAANRTTEILSTA
+147 NAADRTTEILSTS
-160 GGTLLDKVAAV
+160 GGTIFDKLSEV
-171 GQTTTTRAQ
+171 GRTTTRSQ
-180 SESTATLDDDAFED
+180 SESMTTLDDEDFEE
-194 KFGFTKDMEIVDGDK
+194 KFGFTKDLQIVDGEK
-209 ALAHSKEY
+209 ALAHSKQY

-227 GNKVIDKTAYKD
+227 GNKVIDKEAYKD
-239 YLEEF
+239 YLDEF

-275 YNETFLPEFKKRLT
+275 YNDTFMPEFKKRLT
-289 DAKGARDKKK
+289 DAKGARDKNK

-334 DMNKFSKAFIAKTG
+334 DMNKFSKAFVAKTG

-363 LEKMLKDPS
+363 LEQMLKDPS
-372 SEYLKYLPP
+372 GEYMKYLPP

-392 PFVEKAQDPNR
+392 PFVEKAKDPKR

-412 GNAVAS
+412 GNAVVS

-427 ANQADA
+427 ANQTDE
-433 NGQQVDQETQ
+433 NGQQVSQERQT
-443 AQAATVKSGA
+443 QAATV
-453 RPARQAVPKQDITDA
+453 RPARQAGSTQDVTDA

-478 RVAIGKE
+478 KLVFGKE
-485 RLAYIYGNSPER
+485 RLASIYGNSPER
-497 HRHLMRLGYIMN
+497 HRRLMRLGYIMN

-523 KVMPQVVYDELDAVS
+523 KVMPQVVYDELDEVS

-563 EIAESKRRAGLPE
+563 EIAESNRRAGLPQE
-576 DL
+576 Q

>member
-1 MYSNLHQT
+1 MYSNLCQT
-9 NDRYILMESLLNR
+9 NDRYILLESLLNR
-22 IEGLDSETVNAIIA
+22 IEGIDSETVNAIIA
-36 LHHTVYKPQFET
+36 LHHTVYKPQFEN
-48 ADSVASIAVN
+48 ADGVASIAVN

-73 TAKIARA
+73 TAKIAAA
-80 AGGASIPLI
+80 AGGASIPI
-89 GWVISVASL
+89 VGWVISIGSL
-98 VWAAYDVYDIS
+98 LWTAYDVYDMS

-124 ALKKAKETV
+124 ALKKAKATV
-133 EENMAKNPYAKYAV
+133 EENVAKNPYAKYAIN
-147 DAANRTTEILSTA
+147 AADRTTEILSTS
-160 GGTLLDKVAAV
+160 GGTIFDKLSEV
-171 GQTTTTRAQ
+171 GRTTTRSQ
-180 SESTATLDDDAFED
+180 SESTTTLDDEDFEE
-194 KFGFTKDMEIVDGDK
+194 KFGFTKDLQIVDGEK
-209 ALAHSKEY
+209 ALAHSKQY

-227 GNKVIDKTAYKD
+227 GNKVIDKEAYKD
-239 YLEEF
+239 YLDEF

-275 YNETFLPEFKKRLT
+275 YNDTFMPEFKKRLT
-289 DAKGARDKKK
+289 DAKGARDKNK

-334 DMNKFSKAFIAKTG
+334 DMNKFSKAFVAKTG

-363 LEKMLKDPS
+363 LEQMLKDPS
-372 SEYLKYLPP
+372 GEYMKYLPP

-392 PFVEKAQDPNR
+392 PFVEKAKDPKR

-412 GNAVAS
+412 GNAVVS
-418 SSAASRQAV
+418 SSASSRQAV
-427 ANQADA
+427 ANQTAE
-433 NGQQVDQETQ
+433 NGQQVSQERQT
-443 AQAATVKSGA
+443 QAATV
-453 RPARQAVPKQDITDA
+453 RPARQAGSTQDVTDA

-478 RVAIGKE
+478 KLVFGKE
-485 RLAYIYGNSPER
+485 RLASIYGNSPER
-497 HRHLMRLGYIMN
+497 HRRLMRLGYIMN

-523 KVMPQVVYDELDAVS
+523 KVMPQVVYDELDEVS

-563 EIAESKRRAGLPE
+563 EIAESNRRAGLPQE
-576 DL
+576 Q

>member
-1 MYSNLHQT
+1 MYSNLCQT
-9 NDRYILMESLLNR
+9 NDRYILLESLLNR
-22 IEGLDSETVNAIIA
+22 IEGIDSETVNAIIA
-36 LHHTVYKPQFET
+36 LHHTVYKPQFEN
-48 ADSVASIAVN
+48 ADSVASIAST
-58 ALLSGPALISCLAGI
+58 LLSGPAISACISAVVSTI
-73 TAKIARA
+73 AKKTGA
-80 AGGASIPLI
+80 AAIPVI
-89 GWVISVASL
+89 GWVISIGSL
-98 VWAAYDVYDIS
+98 LWTAYDVYDMS
-109 KKAYAESKQIAREDE
+109 KKLYSESKQIAREDE

-133 EENMAKNPYAKYAV
+133 EENVAKNPYAKYAV
-147 DAANRTTEILSTA
+147 NAADRTTEILSTS
-160 GGTLLDKVAAV
+160 GGTIFDKLSEV
-171 GQTTTTRAQ
+171 GRTTTRTQ
-180 SESTATLDDDAFED
+180 SESTTTLDDEDFEE
-194 KFGFTKDMEIVDGDK
+194 KFGFTKDLQIVDGEK
-209 ALAHSKEY
+209 ALAHSKQY

-227 GNKVIDKTAYKD
+227 GNKVIDKEAYKD
-239 YLEEF
+239 YLDEF

-275 YNETFLPEFKKRLT
+275 YNDTFMPEFKKRLT
-289 DAKGARDKKK
+289 DAKGARDKNK

-334 DMNKFSKAFIAKTG
+334 DMNKFSKAFVAKTG

-363 LEKMLKDPS
+363 LEQMLKDPS
-372 SEYLKYLPP
+372 GEYMKYLPP

-392 PFVEKAQDPNR
+392 PFVEKAKDPKR

-412 GNAVAS
+412 GNAVVS

-427 ANQADA
+427 ANQTAE
-433 NGQQVDQETQ
+433 NGQQVSQERQT
-443 AQAATVKSGA
+443 QAATV
-453 RPARQAVPKQDITDA
+453 RPARQTGSTQDVTDA

-478 RVAIGKE
+478 KLVFGKE
-485 RLAYIYGNSPER
+485 RLASIYGNSPER
-497 HRHLMRLGYIMN
+497 HRRLMRLGYIMN

-523 KVMPQVVYDELDAVS
+523 KVMPQVVYDELDEVS

-563 EIAESKRRAGLPE
+563 EIAESNRRAGLPQE
-576 DL
+576 Q